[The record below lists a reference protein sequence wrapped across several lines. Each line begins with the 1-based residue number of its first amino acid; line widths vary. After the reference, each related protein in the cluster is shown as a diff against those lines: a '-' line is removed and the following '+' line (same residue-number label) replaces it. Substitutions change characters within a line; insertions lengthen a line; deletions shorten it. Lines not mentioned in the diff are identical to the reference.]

1 VWWMGGWLY
10 RIEFGG
16 VDGWL
21 ALYRALG
28 IKIGPTHFQ
37 QFLEAT
43 DQDTLIDQ
51 SLTVIVEAIP

>member
-1 VWWMGGWLY
+1 MAGFIQSFRHKDWAT
-10 RIEFGG
+10 RF
-16 VDGWL
+16 
-21 ALYRALG
+21 R
-28 IKIGPTHFQ
+28 